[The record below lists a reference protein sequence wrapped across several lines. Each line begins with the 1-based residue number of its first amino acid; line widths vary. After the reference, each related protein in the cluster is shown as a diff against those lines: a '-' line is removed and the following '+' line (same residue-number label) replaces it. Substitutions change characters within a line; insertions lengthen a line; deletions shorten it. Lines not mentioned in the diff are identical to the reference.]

1 MEVELD
7 LFNYAS
13 KSDLKGETDINTSE
27 VAKKTDLAGWKSDND
42 KLDNEKLET
51 DPVYLTEL
59 SDLVKYEVV
68 KKGVYDELV

>member
-13 KSDLKGETDINTSE
+13 KSDLKRETDINTSE

-68 KKGVYDELV
+68 KKVVYDELV

>member
-7 LFNYAS
+7 LFSYAS

-68 KKGVYDELV
+68 KKVVYDELV

>member
-27 VAKKTDLAGWKSDND
+27 VAKKNWFSWLKIR
-42 KLDNEKLET
+42 
-51 DPVYLTEL
+51 
-59 SDLVKYEVV
+59 
-68 KKGVYDELV
+68 

>member
-1 MEVELD
+1 ML
-7 LFNYAS
+7 
-13 KSDLKGETDINTSE
+13 
-27 VAKKTDLAGWKSDND
+27 KKTDLAGWKSDND

-68 KKGVYDELV
+68 KKVVYDELV